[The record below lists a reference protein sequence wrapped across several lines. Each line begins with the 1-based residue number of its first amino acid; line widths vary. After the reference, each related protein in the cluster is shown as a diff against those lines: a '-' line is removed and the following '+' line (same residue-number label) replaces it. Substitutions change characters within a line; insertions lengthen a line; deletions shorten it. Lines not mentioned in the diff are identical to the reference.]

1 MPVAIDIR
9 FVFQVTKD
17 AGRKFVGREDED
29 VVSESDS
36 IECSRL

>member
-1 MPVAIDIR
+1 MPVATDIR

-29 VVSESDS
+29 VCERK
-36 IECSRL
+36 RLN